1 MVEMELTKI
10 VIRETAGQQY
20 IFLREK
26 GGAGRTFPIVIGY
39 YEADVINRKV
49 LEQQTARPLTHD
61 LAGNLITA
69 LGGRLDRIV
78 VSQLKHNTFY
88 AHLLIEQ
95 NGSTIEVDS
104 RPSDA
109 IALAVQAECPIFVA
123 EEVLEVVAL
132 Q

>member
-20 IFLREK
+20 IFLKEK
-26 GGAGRTFPIVIGY
+26 GGEGRTFPIVIGY
-39 YEADVINRKV
+39 FEADVINRKV

-61 LAGNLITA
+61 LAGNLVTA

-78 VSQLKHNTFY
+78 VSHLKHNTFY

-95 NGSTIEVDS
+95 NGQTIEVDS

>member
-26 GGAGRTFPIVIGY
+26 DGERRTFPIVIGY
-39 YEADVINRKV
+39 FEADVINRKV
-49 LEQQTARPLTHD
+49 LEQPTARPLTHD

-78 VSQLKHNTFY
+78 VSHLKHNTFY
-88 AHLLIEQ
+88 AHLLIEL
-95 NGSTIEVDS
+95 NGQTIEVDS

>member
-26 GGAGRTFPIVIGY
+26 DGERRTFPIVIGY
-39 YEADVINRKV
+39 FEADVINRKV
-49 LEQQTARPLTHD
+49 LEQPTARPLTHD

-88 AHLLIEQ
+88 AHLLIEL
-95 NGSTIEVDS
+95 NGETIEVDS